1 MAIVNNGN
9 IILLDPNEVNTNPNM
24 VNSIPQYEDMFIY
37 AELRAV
43 RKGRTVLE
51 TSSEQGNGG
60 NILKTGLEDFT
71 EVSFLGTDQNKTSPI
86 IIVLLQDIMTAVMA
100 IIFSMKDLV

>member
-51 TSSEQGNGG
+51 TSSEQGNGEIG
-60 NILKTGLEDFT
+60 RAH
-71 EVSFLGTDQNKTSPI
+71 V
-86 IIVLLQDIMTAVMA
+86 
-100 IIFSMKDLV
+100 